1 MAPGEARARL
11 LEAAI
16 DYVVG
21 HGLTDLSL
29 RRLAAELGTSHRMLI
44 HHFGS
49 REGLWVAIIQE
60 VERRQLAQ
68 IDELIPDPTASYAD
82 AMRAWW
88 RHISNPSLWPNERLF
103 FEVYGQALQGR
114 PHAVDLLDGIVDSWL
129 EPATAMGE
137 AMGLPHDTARA
148 AARLGIAVTRGLLL
162 DLLATGD
169 RAGVDAALEHWI
181 DLNVGFLETVGAGNS
196 NQLG

>member
-1 MAPGEARARL
+1 MAPGEARERL

-16 DYVVG
+16 DYVVD

-29 RRLAAELGTSHRMLI
+29 RRLATELGTSHRMLI

-49 REGLWVAIIQE
+49 RDGLWVAIIRE

-68 IDELIPDPTASYAD
+68 IGEFVPDAATSYAD

-88 RHISNPSLWPNERLF
+88 RHISDPSLWPNERLF

-114 PHAVDLLDGIVDSWL
+114 PHATELLDGIVDSWL

-137 AMGLPHDTARA
+137 AMGLAHDTAVA
-148 AARLGIAVTRGLLL
+148 SARLGIAVTRGLLL
-162 DLLATGD
+162 DLLATGE
-169 RAGVDAALEHWI
+169 REKVDAALEHWI
-181 DLNVGFLETVGAGNS
+181 ELNVGFLERLAVAT
-196 NQLG
+196 

>member
-1 MAPGEARARL
+1 MAVGDARARL

-16 DYVVG
+16 DYVVD
-21 HGLTDLSL
+21 HGMTDLSL

-49 REGLWVAIIQE
+49 REGLWVAIVRE
-60 VERRQLAQ
+60 VERRQL
-68 IDELIPDPTASYAD
+68 DMLGDVMPDPTLGYAD

-88 RHISNPSLWPNERLF
+88 RHISDPSLWPNERLF

-114 PHAVDLLDGIVDSWL
+114 PHAAERLDGIVDSWL
-129 EPATAMGE
+129 DDITAMGE
-137 AMGLPHDTARA
+137 ARGMSYNTARA
-148 AARLGIAVTRGLLL
+148 SARLGIAVTRGLLL

-169 RAGVDAALEHWI
+169 RAAVDAAVEHWI
-181 DLNVGFLETVGAGNS
+181 ELNTGFLAALSADGAADR
-196 NQLG
+196 

>member
-1 MAPGEARARL
+1 MAPGEARQRL

-49 REGLWVAIIQE
+49 REGLWVAIVRE
-60 VERRQLAQ
+60 VERRQLEA
-68 IDELIPDPTASYAD
+68 IGDLVPDPSASYAD

-88 RHISNPSLWPNERLF
+88 RHISDPSLWPNERLF

-114 PHAVDLLDGIVDSWL
+114 PHAGELLEGIVDSWL
-129 EPATAMGE
+129 GPITAMGE
-137 AMGLPHDTARA
+137 AMGMPHETAEA
-148 AARLGIAVTRGLLL
+148 SARLGIAVTRGLLL

-169 RAGVDAALEHWI
+169 RAGVDAAVEHWI
-181 DLNVGFLETVGAGNS
+181 ELNTGFLDRLEAPDEQG
-196 NQLG
+196 